1 MSNVRP
7 GCVDYSKF
15 DAMDFSD
22 DSDDERER
30 QEREER
36 YRVQEEQEARRRREE
51 TGGEEDDDEDD
62 EDFVAEDGD
71 SYEEEDD
78 ESYYSEDDEE
88 GSYDDEES
96 DESEEDSVCAL
107 CRILLTE
114 PSIIH
119 QRRQNRGGNNGLSIA
134 YGDCGHA
141 YHLDCVQQWLI
152 SGPNSSSGCCAL
164 CSQSWN
170 FASIERISDD
180 DLAQWRQTGQRQ
192 YGQNRDSWVD
202 EQLRKPRPRHVVP
215 EATLSQLKQ
224 AWFPGT
230 TVDDKGNV
238 RQNEGEGGDDE
249 NGEDEDSGYQ
259 KPSAE
264 DANKIERFCANCHQ
278 ASPPYRCSR

>member
-30 QEREER
+30 REREER

-51 TGGEEDDDEDD
+51 EGGEDDDDD
-62 EDFVAEDGD
+62 DDYD
-71 SYEEEDD
+71 EEEDD
-78 ESYYSEDDEE
+78 SYDEEEDDSYYSEDDEE

-96 DESEEDSVCAL
+96 DESEDEDVCAL

-114 PSIIH
+114 PSIIY
-119 QRRQNRGGNNGLSIA
+119 QRRQNRGNNNGLSIA

-152 SGPNSSSGCCAL
+152 RGPNNSIGCCAL
-164 CSQSWN
+164 CSRNWN
-170 FASIERISDD
+170 FASIERISED
-180 DLAQWRQTGQRQ
+180 DLVQWRQTGQRQ

-202 EQLRKPRPRHVVP
+202 EQLRKPRPRQVVP

-238 RQNEGEGGDDE
+238 HQNEDDGGNYEDDDA
-249 NGEDEDSGYQ
+249 EDDGHQ

-264 DANKIERFCANCHQ
+264 DGNKIERFCANCHQ